1 MKYIP
6 NTKIDEDFLTEL
18 DEIMVGS
25 SPEEIDNAERFQNRE
40 GFRNDDSLLEQLMAS
55 WKYYEK
61 TIRNT
66 A

>member
-55 WKYYEK
+55 WKYYE
-61 TIRNT
+61 
-66 A
+66 

>member
-1 MKYIP
+1 MKYVP

-40 GFRNDDSLLEQLMAS
+40 GFRNDNSLLEQLMAS
-55 WKYYEK
+55 
-61 TIRNT
+61 
-66 A
+66 